1 MIAHQDDDAPTLAW
15 RVLLEGHQKVHCG
28 SSLGPAIEDIAGLDQ
43 RRVASGP
50 PHLGVHQS
58 RTLENA
64 HKGIEVAMNI
74 RNGHHAPCVRGP
86 SVGRSEQGDGEE
98 GEEESFFNRSHP
110 HSLHVVA
117 GFSPRSNSG
126 RGLKPR
132 SAGFSPRLHARLGV
146 HWYSTAPAP
155 FSATSFFESS
165 KIASRLFNRPW
176 IW

>member
-110 HSLHVVA
+110 
-117 GFSPRSNSG
+117 
-126 RGLKPR
+126 
-132 SAGFSPRLHARLGV
+132 RLHARLGV